1 MAYISNSP
9 ESKLAKCFS
18 CSEFTSPKPNANAF
32 RTFITSCLLAMG
44 VHLVIDVTW
53 ARDLCLYEAGLE
65 FIAHSAGDQY
75 ERTEAMPLFS
85 SICPGWICYAEKSP
99 SSSVSSTE
107 STHNEFSILPHISK
121 IRSPQQIA
129 GRIIKLIG
137 EERCFHVSIMPCFDK
152 KLEASREEFSVQSS
166 VADCRVP
173 DVDLVLATNEL
184 LYLLESFCHESD
196 GSLVFSPPTY
206 AAELGENNRL
216 ILSRLCEVFHGQ
228 WNVCNR
234 TNNMPSENKGVVPM
248 YRHSGSGSGGY
259 AAYIF
264 RFAAEKLFSINLD
277 LNLSEDEHVLVRQLQ
292 NRDLQEMLLFNTKE
306 DRNLA
311 ASLLS
316 SHSNRIPYRHLEII
330 EPKAL
335 LVFAVANGFRNIQTI
350 VQYLR
355 KIHQVAKFEQK
366 KIKQTKSMY
375 PFDYVEVM
383 ACPNGCLNGGGQIKE
398 LLKQTNEV
406 YANLAVAEPMS
417 NDLVQ
422 SLYSFIKSRDPDR
435 KSLHTTYRTVPKIEI
450 VNPSALKW

>member
-1 MAYISNSP
+1 
-9 ESKLAKCFS
+9 
-18 CSEFTSPKPNANAF
+18 
-32 RTFITSCLLAMG
+32 
-44 VHLVIDVTW
+44 
-53 ARDLCLYEAGLE
+53 
-65 FIAHSAGDQY
+65 
-75 ERTEAMPLFS
+75 
-85 SICPGWICYAEKSP
+85 
-99 SSSVSSTE
+99 
-107 STHNEFSILPHISK
+107 
-121 IRSPQQIA
+121 
-129 GRIIKLIG
+129 
-137 EERCFHVSIMPCFDK
+137 MPCFDK

-196 GSLVFSPPTY
+196 GSVVFSPSTH
-206 AAELGENNRL
+206 AAELEENNIL

-234 TNNMPSENKGVVPM
+234 INNMPSEAKGVVPM

-277 LNLSEDEHVLVRQLQ
+277 LNLSEDEHVIVRQLQ
-292 NRDLQEMLLFNTKE
+292 NRDLQEMLLFNTKD
-306 DRNLA
+306 DRDLA
-311 ASLLS
+311 ASLLAS
-316 SHSNRIPYRHLEII
+316 RSNRIPYRHLEV

-355 KIHQVAKFEQK
+355 KIYQVAKYERK
-366 KIKQTKSMY
+366 KLKQTKSIY

-398 LLKQTNEV
+398 LLKETNEV
-406 YANLAVAEPMS
+406 YASLTVAEPMS

-422 SLYSFIKSRDPDR
+422 SLYAFIKSRDPDR
-435 KSLHTTYRTVPKIEI
+435 KSLHTTYRLFPK
-450 VNPSALKW
+450 LKLSIPVL